1 MTTDELQRRVEAELT
16 GAQIE
21 VTTDGYYFNIVAV
34 SDAFAGKRPVQRQQ
48 MVYSGIN
55 DLIADGSLHAVNIQT
70 YTSEEFSGKELENQG
85 G

>member
-34 SDAFAGKRPVQRQQ
+34 SDLFDGKRPVQRQQ
-48 MVYSGIN
+48 LVYAGIN

-70 YTSEEFSGKELENQG
+70 YTPEEFSGKNAESQSG
-85 G
+85 

>member
-1 MTTDELQRRVEAELT
+1 MPAECVVLVRVVFESRHL
-16 GAQIE
+16 
-21 VTTDGYYFNIVAV
+21 
-34 SDAFAGKRPVQRQQ
+34 PVQRQQ